1 MAIKIEPKKVYKCM
15 SPNIAAASIHVIGG
29 SLTVKGSNVTE
40 VDPVTRK
47 MIIPKFSELVDTGDI
62 LSEGIHTLA
71 TLPEW
76 FGVEG
81 SGEAWVKMGVDVR
94 VQPGEK

>member
-1 MAIKIEPKKVYKCM
+1 MAIKIESNKVYKCM
-15 SPNIAAASIHVIGG
+15 SPNIAAASIHVVGG
-29 SLTVKGSNVTE
+29 ELSIKGSNITE
-40 VDPVTRK
+40 VDPKTKKLIV
-47 MIIPKFSELVDTGDI
+47 PKFAELVDTGDT

-76 FGVEG
+76 FGVAG

-94 VQPGEK
+94 VQPGEE

>member
-1 MAIKIEPKKVYKCM
+1 
-15 SPNIAAASIHVIGG
+15 
-29 SLTVKGSNVTE
+29 
-40 VDPVTRK
+40 
-47 MIIPKFSELVDTGDI
+47 

-94 VQPGEK
+94 VQPGEE

>member
-29 SLTVKGSNVTE
+29 SLTVKGSNITE

-47 MIIPKFSELVDTGDI
+47 MIIPKFSELVDTGDT

-76 FGVEG
+76 FGVDG

-94 VQPGEK
+94 VQPGEE